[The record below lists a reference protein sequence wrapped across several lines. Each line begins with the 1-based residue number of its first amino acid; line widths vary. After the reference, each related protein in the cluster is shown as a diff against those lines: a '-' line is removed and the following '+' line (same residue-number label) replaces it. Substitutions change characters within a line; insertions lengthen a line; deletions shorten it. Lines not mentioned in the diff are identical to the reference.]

1 MGGKETLTE
10 WPENLK
16 EVIDWFLRVAEM
28 DQNGDGFG
36 KVNELQKAVEAL
48 HGFTQATS
56 NLGKFNVEGLFKKV
70 AEGLQQL
77 IGYDRNGRHDIKGE
91 GIGQDSTV
99 GKYASSYGNQAN
111 WNEDSSNL
119 TTYAK
124 IFLYSMPLL
133 FYGITYTFWQCTR
146 GNWKNQ
152 TIPGDFHGAHFY
164 TFLLD
169 MGYNSDKLKNGC
181 KGHDVMIK
189 VGGVIDELST
199 ATASSYNYPKFLK
212 QLEDNGKPNLP
223 KRAYNH
229 TLYALYAASHAYLTT
244 KLPSLKIEELP
255 QTQSEIAKT
264 LNGYSEAVKFLDL
277 SNAQK
282 LSEAYLAL
290 LSQIKDVFNDDPPAS
305 SSVGATAGG
314 VLGTAAVGG
323 TAAALAT
330 NVGGITTTLTNLIP
344 IFK

>member
-1 MGGKETLTE
+1 MGVQKSSFTD
-10 WPENLK
+10 WPEDLRD
-16 EVIDWFLRVAEM
+16 VIDWFLRVGGKDKESQGHDKKDKLKDAVKTL
-28 DQNGDGFG
+28 DGFDASSISL
-36 KVNELQKAVEAL
+36 KSADNIQ
-48 HGFTQATS
+48 
-56 NLGKFNVEGLFKKV
+56 GLFNYV
-70 AEGLQQL
+70 CSGLRAF
-77 IGYDRNGRHDIKGE
+77 IGYDINGIDELDGKGIALKS
-91 GIGQDSTV
+91 G
-99 GKYASSYGNQAN
+99 YASSYNDSAQWSG
-111 WNEDSSNL
+111 DSSNL

-244 KLPSLKIEELP
+244 KLPSLQIEELP

-264 LNGYSEAVKFLDL
+264 LNGYSEAVKKLEGSNTQQL
-277 SNAQK
+277 SK
-282 LSEAYLAL
+282 AYLAL

-314 VLGTAAVGG
+314 LLGTAAVGG
-323 TAAALAT
+323 AGAAVAL
-330 NVGGITTTLTNLIP
+330 NVGGVTTAVKGAIG